1 MSISKVHKFTLAAI
15 AAVACAGVMQAEEQ
29 GTFHLPVEARWG
41 QVVLQPGDYTIIQP
55 SASPDTTPLRLVGHG
70 KMVFELPL
78 VTEYRDYSE
87 SSYLKLAQVD
97 GQYFVS
103 KFESGVTSKTF
114 TFPTPKATQRQVA
127 SRTVEQGLVL
137 AVK

>member
-1 MSISKVHKFTLAAI
+1 MSISKLQKFSLAAI
-15 AAVACAGVMQAEEQ
+15 AAVACAGVMQAEQQ

-55 SASPDTTPLRLVGHG
+55 SASPDTTPLRLVGNG

-78 VTEYRDYSE
+78 ITEYRNYSE

-97 GQYFVS
+97 GQYFVTR
-103 KFESGVTSKTF
+103 FESGVTSKTF
-114 TFPTPKATQRQVA
+114 TFPTPKAIQRQVA
-127 SRTVEQGLVL
+127 SRSVEQGLAL